1 MYSHVDIKSNEH
13 WDKNGCFSITQDDK
27 YGYIWIV
34 STQGLYA
41 LQKRPGNIINT
52 VDISHISS
60 KLNNIF
66 SEIVKDK
73 SGNLWIAAFNEG
85 VSMID
90 LNKPLVQNY
99 SFPVIREKTG
109 FVTNIKN
116 IYEDKEGDLWIDQN
130 RWGIGIYNPDSN
142 KLLFYTDIPSL
153 KTLLI

>member
-1 MYSHVDIKSNEH
+1 MV
-13 WDKNGCFSITQDDK
+13 
-27 YGYIWIV
+27 
-34 STQGLYA
+34 
-41 LQKRPGNIINT
+41 
-52 VDISHISS
+52 
-60 KLNNIF
+60 
-66 SEIVKDK
+66 
-73 SGNLWIAAFNEG
+73 AAFNEG

-142 KLLFYTDIPSL
+142 KLLFYKDIPSL
-153 KTLLI
+153 KNITNLRNVSCITSAPLLNEIWLGSEYYPEIYRVKKDKKEIELLGTLKLTDMWIIQDSRVYFILIVTITFGWEQLKVFG

>member
-1 MYSHVDIKSNEH
+1 MNS
-13 WDKNGCFSITQDDK
+13 
-27 YGYIWIV
+27 
-34 STQGLYA
+34 
-41 LQKRPGNIINT
+41 
-52 VDISHISS
+52 
-60 KLNNIF
+60 
-66 SEIVKDK
+66 KDK

-116 IYEDKEGDLWIDQN
+116 IYEDKEGDLWS
-130 RWGIGIYNPDSN
+130 RSESVGEVGIYNPDSN